1 MEQVNGQDAVFLYRE
16 QARAPLHSSTLQ
28 IFDQSSAPGGKVGF
42 KQILAHVESRLGQFP
57 RARQKV
63 AFVPLNLDHPYWVE
77 DPEFDI
83 EFHVRHIALPEP
95 GDWRQLCIQVAR
107 LHARPL
113 DIGRPLWEMYVIGG
127 LSKVDGLP
135 EGSFAIL
142 TKIHNAAMGE
152 ARRHKDVMRPINDAI
167 LDDSPDVAAPIEN
180 ARWAPERQPLPA
192 ELAMRAW
199 INNLVQPFKIA
210 RVLSEAAPVSR
221 LGTALRARSLGGAP
235 KTRFNRSITPH
246 RVMEGVAFDL
256 KTLSEVKDVVTGA
269 TVNDVVIALIGGA
282 LRKYLSSKSE
292 VPGETMLAV
301 APVTVEQRNGK
312 TAVVDMRVPLSTHID
327 DALERLEAV
336 RDAIQAS
343 GTADR
348 AVRAQ
353 LMTDFNEY
361 APATTA
367 ALASRLYSNMGADLL
382 NWITPPFNATIT
394 NVPGPQTPLYLV
406 GARMVAKHG
415 MGALTDGTGLNFTA
429 LSYCGELTI
438 TLTTCRAM
446 VKDPDYFAICME
458 ESYADLV
465 RASADRRN
473 RRKKQVA

>member
-1 MEQVNGQDAVFLYRE
+1 MEQVNGQDAAFLYRE
-16 QARAPLHSSTLQ
+16 QARAPLHSSIIQ

-63 AFVPLNLDHPYWVE
+63 EFVPLNLDHPYWVE

-113 DIGRPLWEMYVIGG
+113 DMGRPLWEMYVIGG

-167 LDDSPDVAAPIEN
+167 LDDTPDVAAPIEN
-180 ARWAPERQPLPA
+180 VHWTPERQPLPA
-192 ELAMRAW
+192 ELATRAW
-199 INNLVQPFKIA
+199 FNNLLQPFKVA
-210 RVLSEAAPVSR
+210 RMLAEASPLSR
-221 LGTALRARSLGGAP
+221 LSKALSAGSLGGAP
-235 KTRFNRSITPH
+235 KTRFNRTITPH

-301 APVTVEQRNGK
+301 APVSVEARRGK
-312 TAVVDMRVPLSTHID
+312 TEVVDMRVPLSTHID

-336 RDAIQAS
+336 RDAVQAS
-343 GTADR
+343 GIADR

-353 LMTDFNEY
+353 LMTDFNEH
-361 APATTA
+361 APAMTT
-367 ALASRLYSNMGADLL
+367 ALASRLVSTMGADLL
-382 NWITPPFNATIT
+382 SWITPPYNATIT
-394 NVPGPQTPLYLV
+394 NVPGPQVPLYLC
-406 GARMVAKHG
+406 GARMVTKHG
-415 MGALTDGTGLNFTA
+415 LGALTDGAGLNFTA

-438 TLTTCRAM
+438 TLTTCRGM
-446 VKDPDYFAICME
+446 VKDPSYFAVCLE
-458 ESYADLV
+458 ESFEDLV

-473 RRKKQVA
+473 RRKKNVA